1 MKQRL
6 YLMLLCAVYFD
17 FKAAQIVPITVDW
30 RSLNSAFHQSNYDT
44 SIHAYFN
51 SYLTL
56 SASPCSATRIDQ
68 LGKQFTVKFSFQ
80 TFSNS
85 AGFSF
90 QFI

>member
-1 MKQRL
+1 
-6 YLMLLCAVYFD
+6 ML
-17 FKAAQIVPITVDW
+17 ITVDL

-44 SIHAYFN
+44 SFHAHFN

-56 SASPCSATRIDQ
+56 SALPCAATGIDQ
-68 LGKQFTVKFSFQ
+68 FGKQFTVKFGFQ

>member
-1 MKQRL
+1 M
-6 YLMLLCAVYFD
+6 
-17 FKAAQIVPITVDW
+17 PIKVDL
-30 RSLNSAFHQSNYDT
+30 RSLNNAFHQSNYDT
-44 SIHAYFN
+44 SIHAHFN

-56 SASPCSATRIDQ
+56 STLPCPATGIDQ

-90 QFI
+90 

>member
-1 MKQRL
+1 M
-6 YLMLLCAVYFD
+6 
-17 FKAAQIVPITVDW
+17 PITVGL

-44 SIHAYFN
+44 SIHDHFN
-51 SYLTL
+51 SYLTF
-56 SASPCSATRIDQ
+56 SASACSATRINQ